1 MDGMHERGRFEAI
14 VIGGGQS
21 GLAAGYH
28 LKRRGVDFVIL
39 EGGERIGE
47 VWRSRWDSLLLFSP
61 AQSDAL
67 PGMPFPAPRNT
78 YPTGRQM
85 ADYLESYADRFELP
99 VRTRTPVDAVRRA
112 PGGEGYV
119 VTTGED
125 RLEADQVVVATG
137 AFQRPNVPE
146 FAHELDPGIRQL
158 HSSAYRSP
166 SQLQEGPV
174 LVVGASHSGAD
185 IAFEAARTH
194 PTFLSGRGHG
204 QLPFPIDSRRARMAW
219 PLILFV
225 ASHVLTMR
233 TPLGRKM
240 ALRVRGGGAPLLR
253 IRRGDLQRAGVEW
266 CEERT
271 VGVRDGRPVL
281 AGGRVLDV
289 ANVVWCTG
297 FRRDFGWIEPPIAGD
312 DGRPDQT
319 RGVVASAPGLYVLG
333 LPFLYGFTSMFV
345 AGAGRDAGYVADRLA
360 HRARKAGAAPG
371 RSALASAE

>member
-67 PGMPFPAPRNT
+67 PGLPFPAPRNT

-266 CEERT
+266 CEERM